1 MFILGFGRRD
11 YKVLGE
17 TEPQKCKSCSHER
30 PFKYV
35 EEKRYFSLFFV
46 PLFPYKKRNLMVCS
60 VCGAGIEDKEGV
72 LYHKQGP
79 IKEQPDKESIIKSIK
94 EKFDRGEISKNEYI
108 RMINVLKF
116 ETPHMY

>member
-17 TEPQKCKSCSHER
+17 TEPRKCKSCSHER

-35 EEKRYFSLFFV
+35 EEKRYFSLLFI
-46 PLFPYKKRNLMVCS
+46 PLFPYKTRNLMICG
-60 VCGAGIEDKEGV
+60 VCGAGVEDLDGVSYHKIGPVKEG
-72 LYHKQGP
+72 
-79 IKEQPDKESIIKSIK
+79 PDKESIIKSIK
-94 EKFDRGEISKNEYI
+94 EKLDRGEISRNEYI

-116 ETPHMY
+116 ETSHTH